1 MSRLRD
7 RYMKEIVPELMKRFG
22 YTNRL
27 QAPRLEKIVVN
38 MGVGEATQDSKILDD
53 AAADLALITG
63 QKPSL
68 RQSSKNI
75 SNFKLRAGVKVG
87 CKVTL
92 RGAMMYEFFDRLVS
106 VALPRIRDF
115 RGVPL
120 KSFDGRGNYG
130 LGFSEQSIFPEL
142 DPDKIKRV
150 QGMDIVIVT
159 TSKTDEEAKALL
171 TLMGMPFV
179 KK

>member
-1 MSRLRD
+1 MARLRD
-7 RYMKEIVPELMKRFG
+7 RYTKEIVPELMKQFG

-27 QAPRLEKIVVN
+27 QAPRLKKVVIN

-53 AAADLALITG
+53 AAADLAIITG
-63 QKPSL
+63 QKPAL
-68 RQSSKNI
+68 TQSSKSI
-75 SNFKLRAGVKVG
+75 SNFKLRAGAKVG

-92 RGAMMYEFFDRLVS
+92 RGAMMYEFLDRLVS

-120 KSFDGRGNYG
+120 ASFDGRGNYG

-142 DPDKIKRV
+142 ELDKIKRV

-159 TSKTDEEAKALL
+159 SAKTNEEAKALL
-171 TLMGMPFV
+171 TLLGMPFA

>member
-1 MSRLRD
+1 MARLRD
-7 RYMKEIVPELMKRFG
+7 RYTKEIVPELMKRFG

-38 MGVGEATQDSKILDD
+38 MGVGEATQDTKILDD
-53 AAADLALITG
+53 AAADLAIITG
-63 QKPSL
+63 QKPAL
-68 RQSSKNI
+68 TTSSKSI
-75 SNFKLRAGVKVG
+75 SNFKLRAGAKVG

-115 RGVPL
+115 RGVPV

-130 LGFSEQSIFPEL
+130 LGFAEQGIFPEL
-142 DPDKIKRV
+142 ELDKIKRV

-159 TSKTDEEAKALL
+159 SSKSDEEAKTLL
-171 TLMGMPFV
+171 TLMGMPFA

>member
-1 MSRLRD
+1 
-7 RYMKEIVPELMKRFG
+7 MKEIVPELMKRFG
-22 YTNRL
+22 YANRL
-27 QAPRLEKIVVN
+27 QAPRLVKIVIN

-53 AAADLALITG
+53 AAADLALISG
-63 QKPSL
+63 QKPVL

-92 RGAMMYEFFDRLVS
+92 RGAMMYEFLDRLIS

-159 TSKTDEEAKALL
+159 TSKTDEEAKTLL
-171 TLMGMPFV
+171 QLMGMPFA

>member
-1 MSRLRD
+1 MSRLCD
-7 RYMKEIVPELMKRFG
+7 RYHKEIVPELMKLFG
-22 YTNRL
+22 YKNRL
-27 QAPRLEKIVVN
+27 QAPRLEKIVIN

-53 AAADLALITG
+53 AAAELALITG
-63 QKPSL
+63 QKPAL

-106 VALPRIRDF
+106 ITLPRIRDF

-130 LGFSEQSIFPEL
+130 LGFSEQSVFPEL
-142 DPDKIKRV
+142 YPDKIKRV
-150 QGMDIVIVT
+150 QGMDVVIVT
-159 TSKTDEEAKALL
+159 TSKTDEEAKTLL
-171 TLMGMPFV
+171 QLMGMPFA